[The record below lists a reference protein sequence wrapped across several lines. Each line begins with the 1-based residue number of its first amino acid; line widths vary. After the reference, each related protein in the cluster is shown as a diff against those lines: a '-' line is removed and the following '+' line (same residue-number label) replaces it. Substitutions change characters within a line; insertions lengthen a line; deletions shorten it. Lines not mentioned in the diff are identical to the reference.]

1 MCCQCFERFPEQWH
15 VYFITFCKNSW
26 LKHHRSSGRRREA
39 PEVNDAN
46 RGVMAS
52 SLQPSSVCLMMLWIS
67 FFLHIFAQ
75 CKQKWFPTHTK
86 HHTQIRMHKHTGSR
100 AFCVEIPQHS
110 STHQPLLWVSWSFWF
125 IAVNWR
131 QRAHVERTGEK
142 SSVWECVVVHGGKCG
157 LRNCL
162 MFNETLAH
170 THSHTIYFYIAIN
183 SH

>member
-15 VYFITFCKNSW
+15 VYFITLCKNSW

-39 PEVNDAN
+39 SEVNDAN

-67 FFLHIFAQ
+67 FILHIFAQ

-86 HHTQIRMHKHTGSR
+86 HHTQIRMHKRTGSR

-110 STHQPLLWVSWSFWF
+110 STHQPLLWVSGSFWF
-125 IAVNWR
+125 IA
-131 QRAHVERTGEK
+131 EST
-142 SSVWECVVVHGGKCG
+142 GGKE
-157 LRNCL
+157 L
-162 MFNETLAH
+162 MSREQEKNLVCE
-170 THSHTIYFYIAIN
+170 SV
-183 SH
+183 